1 MNAQYNAVFYYASL
15 YQLNAGNFWQHTGT
29 AGLIMSCSNADA
41 VRKKAKQHPCVGK
54 LYCMKSHL
62 GSLFIAACFAGSDGN
77 REVLLPRC
85 LYV

>member
-54 LYCMKSHL
+54 L
-62 GSLFIAACFAGSDGN
+62 
-77 REVLLPRC
+77 
-85 LYV
+85 